1 MNKAYI
7 LNAPQSLK
15 YITDNMHDILNDKIE
30 QYKKIFKIK
39 QLNPIQINY
48 FDNLEEFRNF
58 IYKIRGEKESLPE
71 YATGTYDNGMINAFI
86 TPNIDIN
93 SNDYKIKLYLANH
106 ELFHILYMQY
116 ILKNDYQKRIVWY
129 DEGMAQFLS
138 GEMDELLD
146 IEKFKKF
153 YLKVKNNTLVIPNLN
168 EIEHGTSFCNNNYNG
183 YDLSYLCI
191 RYLREIMTNEE
202 FQDLMSNFS
211 KIKEFMLKNPDAGFI
226 TFDQYRITNSEKEFS
241 LGNINSPLD
250 CSHRLFDI
258 LRECDSMKLTKIY
271 SMRPPADGVGFAL
284 CNRLFKAA
292 GGKIITL
299 D

>member
-1 MNKAYI
+1 
-7 LNAPQSLK
+7 
-15 YITDNMHDILNDKIE
+15 
-30 QYKKIFKIK
+30 
-39 QLNPIQINY
+39 
-48 FDNLEEFRNF
+48 
-58 IYKIRGEKESLPE
+58 
-71 YATGTYDNGMINAFI
+71 MINALKKN
-86 TPNIDIN
+86 NIDIN

-138 GEMDELLD
+138 GDMNELLD

-202 FQDLMSNFS
+202 FQNLMSNFP
-211 KIKEFMLKNPDAGFI
+211 KIKEYGINIVENM
-226 TFDQYRITNSEKEFS
+226 FDYYDK
-241 LGNINSPLD
+241 
-250 CSHRLFDI
+250 
-258 LRECDSMKLTKIY
+258 
-271 SMRPPADGVGFAL
+271 AL
-284 CNRLFKAA
+284 N
-292 GGKIITL
+292 
-299 D
+299 

>member
-1 MNKAYI
+1 MIKNNKAYI

-48 FDNLEEFRNF
+48 FDNIEEFRNF

-71 YATGTYDNGMINAFI
+71 YAIGTYDNGMINAFI
-86 TPNIDIN
+86 KPNIDIN

-211 KIKEFMLKNPDAGFI
+211 KIKEYGI
-226 TFDQYRITNSEKEFS
+226 
-241 LGNINSPLD
+241 NIIENM
-250 CSHRLFDI
+250 FAYY
-258 LRECDSMKLTKIY
+258 DS
-271 SMRPPADGVGFAL
+271 
-284 CNRLFKAA
+284 
-292 GGKIITL
+292 IINN
-299 D
+299 

>member
-48 FDNLEEFRNF
+48 FDNIEEFRNF

-71 YATGTYDNGMINAFI
+71 YATGTYDSGMINAFI
-86 TPNIDIN
+86 KPNIDIN

-202 FQDLMSNFS
+202 FQNLMSNFP
-211 KIKEFMLKNPDAGFI
+211 KIKEYGI
-226 TFDQYRITNSEKEFS
+226 
-241 LGNINSPLD
+241 NIIENM
-250 CSHRLFDI
+250 FAYY
-258 LRECDSMKLTKIY
+258 DS
-271 SMRPPADGVGFAL
+271 
-284 CNRLFKAA
+284 
-292 GGKIITL
+292 IINN
-299 D
+299 

>member
-15 YITDNMHDILNDKIE
+15 YITDNMHDVLNDKIE

-48 FDNLEEFRNF
+48 FDNIEEFRNF

-211 KIKEFMLKNPDAGFI
+211 KIKEYGI
-226 TFDQYRITNSEKEFS
+226 
-241 LGNINSPLD
+241 NIVENM
-250 CSHRLFDI
+250 FAYY
-258 LRECDSMKLTKIY
+258 DS
-271 SMRPPADGVGFAL
+271 
-284 CNRLFKAA
+284 
-292 GGKIITL
+292 IINN
-299 D
+299 